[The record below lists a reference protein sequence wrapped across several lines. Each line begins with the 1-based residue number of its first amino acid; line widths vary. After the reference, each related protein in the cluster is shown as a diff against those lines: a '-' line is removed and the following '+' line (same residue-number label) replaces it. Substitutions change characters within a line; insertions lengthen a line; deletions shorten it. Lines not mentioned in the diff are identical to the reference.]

1 MFLDELMRK
10 TIMMT
15 KWTKYF
21 IKPLKHQSHKMVKH
35 TQLICWQQP
44 TNCLSVFD
52 HFVGLA
58 LNGLEIYLSDP
69 SWVGQIHCNIRRRIH
84 PGCPGS
90 SSHRWLKMKQKKK
103 QDIRTL
109 ISAEIYLQDL
119 HSEKYEIGLINVDA
133 SMVTYFTANYEN
145 NICDNLIEL
154 WERECRKEE
163 KSIKIFCGK
172 EELHLNN
179 ASSVFHNAA

>member
-1 MFLDELMRK
+1 MFLDESMRK

-69 SWVGQIHCNIRRRIH
+69 S
-84 PGCPGS
+84 
-90 SSHRWLKMKQKKK
+90 
-103 QDIRTL
+103 
-109 ISAEIYLQDL
+109 
-119 HSEKYEIGLINVDA
+119 
-133 SMVTYFTANYEN
+133 
-145 NICDNLIEL
+145 
-154 WERECRKEE
+154 
-163 KSIKIFCGK
+163 
-172 EELHLNN
+172 
-179 ASSVFHNAA
+179 